1 MSTVA
6 VILAMAALT
15 YGSRLAGLALMGVVV
30 PPFWLRFLRFVPIA
44 VFAALVVP
52 ALPGNRGEWSIRF
65 LAAGL
70 AAVATWRTRQLW
82 VGIGVGMVAFWLLRL
97 L

>member
-15 YGSRLAGLALMGVVV
+15 YCSRLVGLALMGMVV
-30 PPFWLRFLRFVPIA
+30 PAFWLRFLRFVPIA

-52 ALPGNRGEWSIRF
+52 ALPGNQGEWPVRF
-65 LAAGL
+65 LAAAL
-70 AAVATWRTRQLW
+70 AAFATWHTRQLW
-82 VGIGVGMVAFWLLRL
+82 VGIGVGMAAFWLLRL
-97 L
+97 I